1 MNKDFAHLHVHTE
14 YSLLDGFSRVKKLIK
29 RAKELNMS
37 SIAITDH
44 GCMFGVIDFYKT
56 AIKEGIKPIIG
67 CEVYTA
73 ARGLRDKDP
82 NYDKY
87 QGHLVLLAKNMEG
100 YKNLI
105 KIVSTSYVEGFYYKP
120 RVDMEELKKHNKG
133 IIALS
138 ACLAGDVARALMNR
152 NYEKAKQFAIDYRDI
167 FGEENF
173 FLEIQD
179 HNLPEQKEVNSGLV
193 KLSKETGIPL
203 VATNDVHYVNKED
216 SKIHDV
222 LMCIQMG
229 KTLNDPNRMRFGSDE
244 FYLKSREEMEE
255 LFPYALEAIDN
266 TMKIADMCNVEFDFN
281 TIHLPKYDVPEGY
294 TPETYLRELCF
305 NGLKERYDNPSDEIL
320 ERLNYELDVI
330 EKMGYVEYFLIVWD
344 FINFSKENNIIVGPG
359 RGSAAG
365 SIVAYTLKITDIDP
379 IKYSLLFERFLN
391 PERISMPDI
400 DIGATRW

>member
-152 NYEKAKQFAIDYRDI
+152 NYEKAKQFALDYRDI

-203 VATNDVHYVNKED
+203 VATNDVD
-216 SKIHDV
+216 
-222 LMCIQMG
+222 
-229 KTLNDPNRMRFGSDE
+229 R
-244 FYLKSREEMEE
+244 KS
-255 LFPYALEAIDN
+255 
-266 TMKIADMCNVEFDFN
+266 V
-281 TIHLPKYDVPEGY
+281 V
-294 TPETYLRELCF
+294 
-305 NGLKERYDNPSDEIL
+305 
-320 ERLNYELDVI
+320 
-330 EKMGYVEYFLIVWD
+330 
-344 FINFSKENNIIVGPG
+344 
-359 RGSAAG
+359 
-365 SIVAYTLKITDIDP
+365 
-379 IKYSLLFERFLN
+379 
-391 PERISMPDI
+391 
-400 DIGATRW
+400 